1 MRRNSHWRMNE
12 EEVTV
17 KCAGGGGGAHRNR
30 KSSWKS
36 EGRINGWG
44 NLEPFKGRG
53 TRRDGVQGK

>member
-1 MRRNSHWRMNE
+1 MNE